1 MTKDEALKLALEAL
15 EEVNSWESATRW
27 NGCFDEEITS
37 LRQAIAE
44 AEKQEP
50 VLKPCWYES
59 KEKTMCRK
67 CGQVHAEAILPNQE
81 KQEPVAWMYVN
92 KDGECEQIEYGE
104 AIDDPSVTLLYDHP
118 QPKREP
124 LTDDEFISMIDS
136 LGISIDPV
144 LAFEIKEIVE
154 TA

>member
-1 MTKDEALKLALEAL
+1 MTKEREALKLSLEAL
-15 EEVNSWESATRW
+15 ETVRHKIDSYQVNVCDDVDKA
-27 NGCFDEEITS
+27 IAS

-44 AEKQEP
+44 A
-50 VLKPCWYES
+50 
-59 KEKTMCRK
+59 
-67 CGQVHAEAILPNQE
+67 E

>member
-1 MTKDEALKLALEAL
+1 MSIEAMKQALEAL
-15 EEVNSWESATRW
+15 EYSQRFVEASANAKML
-27 NGCFDEEITS
+27 NGWGEQLETAEEAITS

-44 AEKQEP
+44 A
-50 VLKPCWYES
+50 
-59 KEKTMCRK
+59 
-67 CGQVHAEAILPNQE
+67 E

>member
-1 MTKDEALKLALEAL
+1 MTKEHEAMKQALEAL
-15 EEVNSWESATRW
+15 EHSHAKEPMWKTPIKNA
-27 NGCFDEEITS
+27 IAS

-44 AEKQEP
+44 AQ
-50 VLKPCWYES
+50 
-59 KEKTMCRK
+59 
-67 CGQVHAEAILPNQE
+67 

>member
-1 MTKDEALKLALEAL
+1 MTIQAMKQALHVMESVRVQVTSRERINKPFGEEWYDEA
-15 EEVNSWESATRW
+15 
-27 NGCFDEEITS
+27 ITS

-44 AEKQEP
+44 A
-50 VLKPCWYES
+50 
-59 KEKTMCRK
+59 
-67 CGQVHAEAILPNQE
+67 E